1 MDDPILYSPTT
12 VITNNNDHKH
22 TFSSVTITTFNMNNL
37 TILCIIAT
45 LTIIHVPTVHNSLVE
60 KLQARLRNKYKITR
74 LSEDHFDGRKDI
86 LQVKDQGRVKQEIFN
101 NVSGNMILEL

>member
-1 MDDPILYSPTT
+1 
-12 VITNNNDHKH
+12 
-22 TFSSVTITTFNMNNL
+22 MNNL

-86 LQVKDQGRVKQEIFN
+86 LQVKDVLDHDQGRVDIF
-101 NVSGNMILEL
+101 